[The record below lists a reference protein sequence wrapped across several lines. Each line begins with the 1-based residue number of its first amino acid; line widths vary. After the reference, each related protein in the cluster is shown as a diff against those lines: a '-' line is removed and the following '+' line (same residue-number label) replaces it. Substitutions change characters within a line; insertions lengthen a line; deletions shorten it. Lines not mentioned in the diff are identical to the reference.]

1 MIFDRLKHV
10 RDELRDARCA
20 IADVKIA
27 LRERI
32 SATEVKFDPNQPRVP
47 QGTSTGGQWTSTG
60 RGSGHKASA
69 RKPSPPPAPP
79 KAKPPQTLG
88 YIPRAASRTSLPLIA
103 GAVGIQRAAG
113 TYAAVVSGQS
123 QTPFLHIPYQKP
135 TVGSLSRPSAA
146 SRTQRPMSLP
156 QPRHH
161 EDDDCDEVLDRE
173 MAFCRKASFRFSRSQ
188 KDLKSIRQTCYKSA
202 LRRYSECLTRGGV
215 SGIKTPLYTGYNYR
229 GDGQ

>member
-1 MIFDRLKHV
+1 MNFDRLKQV
-10 RDELRDARCA
+10 REDLRDARCA

-32 SATEVKFDPNQPRVP
+32 SATEVKFDPNQPRAP
-47 QGTSTGGQWTSTG
+47 QGTPTGGQWTSTG
-60 RGSGHKASA
+60 GGSGYRAPA
-69 RKPSPPPAPP
+69 RKPSPPPPQARPP
-79 KAKPPQTLG
+79 RTLG

-103 GAVGIQRAAG
+103 GAVGIQRATG
-113 TYAAVVSGQS
+113 THAAEVSGQS
-123 QTPFLHIPYQKP
+123 KTPFLHIPYQKP
-135 TVGSLSRPSAA
+135 TVGSLSRPPAA

-188 KDLKSIRQTCYKSA
+188 ADLKSIRQICYKSA
-202 LRRYSECLTRGGV
+202 QRRYSECLTRGGV
-215 SGIKTPLYTGYNYR
+215 SGIRTPLYTGYNYR